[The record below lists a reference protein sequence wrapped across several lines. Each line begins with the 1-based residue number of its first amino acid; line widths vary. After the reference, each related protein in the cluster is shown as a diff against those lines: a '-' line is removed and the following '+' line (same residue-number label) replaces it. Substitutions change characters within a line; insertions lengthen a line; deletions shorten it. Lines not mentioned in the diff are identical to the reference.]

1 MYLNV
6 NKVIDSKV
14 GTLDFSSLNSLF
26 YWVIDAIISNT
37 INSYLK
43 EGININKFLQE
54 DLGIF
59 FIQMNELQIYEDD
72 SLFMVKLTPG
82 WNFTNE
88 TIQSV
93 FNNQDMQ
100 VFDLSRLGL
109 GSFIDEASKHNK
121 GIEKYL
127 SERLE
132 RALDL

>member
-88 TIQSV
+88 TGQPV
-93 FNNQDMQ
+93 FNNKDTQ
-100 VFDLSRLGL
+100 VFDL
-109 GSFIDEASKHNK
+109 
-121 GIEKYL
+121 
-127 SERLE
+127 
-132 RALDL
+132 